1 MGFLNYIPYTIHVPK
16 KKRKKTIKNSRI
28 SAVSVIVMS
37 GAVWRDVTG
46 PGRYRR
52 LCNTTI
58 ISLSNILSRKSS
70 TIISMILPWKWNDA
84 PWAMAAIK
92 KEMLLFLIS
101 ALLSCSAS
109 PRSLTVFVSNKSSRK
124 LSVKFSA
131 SIEAFHKSQLRL
143 SMHRYRTYRKY
154 CIFCTTRTPGTVPAS
169 PLD

>member
-1 MGFLNYIPYTIHVPK
+1 MPWQRWSAPRYMAVVTIL
-16 KKRKKTIKNSRI
+16 TTLLLMSEFI
-28 SAVSVIVMS
+28 SPSTRPSA
-37 GAVWRDVTG
+37 
-46 PGRYRR
+46 P
-52 LCNTTI
+52 I

-131 SIEAFHKSQLRL
+131 SIKAFHKSQLRL

-154 CIFCTTRTPGTVPAS
+154 CIFCTARTPGTVPAS